1 MRERTI
7 MASAFKARCL
17 ALLDQ
22 VAVDHVPLL
31 ITKRGRPIA
40 RLVPVDDMPPGQ
52 STEGSVHLVAEEDQA
67 YFTTDVRWGDSQ
79 SRSGRGDRQASRGR
93 RRRYTRPDTR

>member
-40 RLVPVDDMPPGQ
+40 RLVPIDDVPAGR

-67 YFTTDVRWGDSQ
+67 YFTTDERWETAG
-79 SRSGRGDRQASRGR
+79 
-93 RRRYTRPDTR
+93 